1 MNSMVGPNAAM
12 FSVVEVILPT
22 KAPDASV
29 IVVLP
34 WASDPMI
41 IARVK

>member
-1 MNSMVGPNAAM
+1 M

-22 KAPDASV
+22 KAPEGSM
-29 IVVLP
+29 IVVRP